1 LKRDANGQSGRG
13 QLGPRDGGG
22 GTVSAV
28 LKTPQFTARPMRE
41 PDLHRVMIIERG
53 AYGFPWSEGIFRDCL
68 QVGYCCWVLED
79 DDRVDAFGIM
89 QVAVGEAHVLNLCV
103 APQVQGNGI
112 GRQMLRC
119 LLQVAR
125 EHGAESVLLEV
136 RPSNAPALA
145 LYRSEGFRTVGTRR
159 GYYPAPS
166 GREDAFIL
174 SCSLRHAD

>member
-1 LKRDANGQSGRG
+1 
-13 QLGPRDGGG
+13 
-22 GTVSAV
+22 
-28 LKTPQFTARPMRE
+28 MRE

-53 AYGFPWSEGIFRDCL
+53 AYAFPWSEGIFRDCL
-68 QVGYCCWVLED
+68 QVGYCCWLLEGD
-79 DDRVDAFGIM
+79 QRINAFGIM
-89 QVAVGEAHVLNLCV
+89 QVAAGEAHVLNLCV
-103 APQVQGNGI
+103 AREMQAKGV

-119 LLQVAR
+119 LLDVA
-125 EHGAESVLLEV
+125 EDHGAESMLLEV

-174 SCSLRHAD
+174 SRSLRQLG